1 MAGRPLALTN
11 AATRPARL
19 AGIPTAG
26 PVSRTWG
33 YGETAGPPAQRWW
46 CHSSSIML
54 ARARGGRRDPT
65 ERGRGGWGVCVQRAW
80 AGSASPGV
88 RLWGSAAGAE
98 GSRGRDHS
106 AVSHNHGHGPLLAI
120 AVAAIPTRFCRQG
133 QKMGKG
139 LVLFS
144 AINSI
149 CESALWDISRS
160 VAILGADVD
169 IASTRPLGNMAASAA
184 GNLLAFILLCSRSIR
199 CVHAY
204 HRFYFLLRACT
215 PPLGLSQVLD

>member
-1 MAGRPLALTN
+1 MCGPALPRRACGCGA
-11 AATRPARL
+11 AATALRVL
-19 AGIPTAG
+19 AVAITAQ
-26 PVSRTWG
+26 
-33 YGETAGPPAQRWW
+33 YL
-46 CHSSSIML
+46 HH
-54 ARARGGRRDPT
+54 D
-65 ERGRGGWGVCVQRAW
+65 
-80 AGSASPGV
+80 
-88 RLWGSAAGAE
+88 
-98 GSRGRDHS
+98 
-106 AVSHNHGHGPLLAI
+106 HGPLRVF

-133 QKMGKG
+133 QKMGQG